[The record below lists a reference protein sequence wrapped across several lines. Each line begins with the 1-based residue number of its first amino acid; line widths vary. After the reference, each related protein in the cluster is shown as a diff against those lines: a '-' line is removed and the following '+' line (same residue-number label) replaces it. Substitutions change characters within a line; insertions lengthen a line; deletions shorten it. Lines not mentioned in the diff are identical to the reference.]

1 MVTVNIPEPAKAIIE
16 HLGSM
21 SDAEVSVVKAR
32 MEEVPL
38 SLRVERY
45 AEQLKGLVEKETPE
59 IQDVVQVVASLTFAP
74 RDPSITAEVFARA
87 VASTV
92 VARKGHEAEDPKKK
106 AARMKILEARL
117 RDLFST
123 PTLKMYSRASDVQHQ
138 YEHIFTDARIM
149 SDIRTVFEPESD
161 VSKPIGAMIVHNLKV
176 TYISNYGHRD
186 SYFALDNA
194 DLLILQ
200 KAVERAIAKTSTLE
214 GIIKKSNLRYLE
226 SK

>member
-1 MVTVNIPEPAKAIIE
+1 
-16 HLGSM
+16 M

-38 SLRVERY
+38 SLRVDRY

-59 IQDVVQVVASLTFAP
+59 IQDVVQVMASLMFAP
-74 RDPSITAEVFARA
+74 RDPSITAEVLASA
-87 VASTV
+87 VSSTV
-92 VARKGHEAEDPKKK
+92 AARKGREGEDPKQKVE
-106 AARMKILEARL
+106 RMKVLEMRL

-123 PTLKMYSRASDVQHQ
+123 PALKLYSRASDVQHQ
-138 YEHIFTDARIM
+138 YEHILTDARIM
-149 SDIRTVFEPESD
+149 SDIRTVFDPESD
-161 VSKPIGAMIVHNLKV
+161 GSKPMGAMVVHNLKIA
-176 TYISNYGHRD
+176 YISNYGHRD

-200 KAVERAIAKTSTLE
+200 EAIARAVAKTSTLE
-214 GIIKKSNLRYLE
+214 GIIKTSNLRYFE